1 VKTQNADNYSRVSL
15 DVEFQ
20 KALRILEVADCLSD
34 DLREFL
40 EWAYTSWNE
49 GGGSYKDPPPVD
61 RLAEYAELSPWLNR
75 QEAAAYLKFKD
86 PKSVDRLKDR
96 RLLPTYKPGDINC
109 PRFHKDDLDKIMNK
123 RDVK

>member
-1 VKTQNADNYSRVSL
+1 MRTQIADNDSRVSL

-20 KALRILEVADCLSD
+20 KALRILEAADCLSD
-34 DLREFL
+34 DFREFL
-40 EWAYTSWNE
+40 ERAYTSWKE
-49 GGGSYKDPPPVD
+49 DGRSYKDPPPVD
-61 RLAEYAELSPWLNR
+61 RLTAILESSPWLDR
-75 QEAAAYLKFKD
+75 KEAAAYLKFKD

-96 RLLPTYKPGDINC
+96 GLLPTYKPGDINC